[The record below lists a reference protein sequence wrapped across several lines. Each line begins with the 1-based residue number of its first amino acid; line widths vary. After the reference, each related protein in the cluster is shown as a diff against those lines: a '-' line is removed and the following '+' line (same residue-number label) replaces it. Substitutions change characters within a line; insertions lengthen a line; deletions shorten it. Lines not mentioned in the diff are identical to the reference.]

1 MNTENVWKSGLQ
13 AAKLLSGS
21 RLQIVFLLE
30 KEPMSEKQLA
40 GCMEEDEQGVAA
52 ELCVLQA
59 VGLVSAEKEGTAEI
73 VVSAEKECMAE
84 IVVSAEKEGT
94 ATIVVSAD
102 EKPGGLEDLSDTD
115 VFGMLQER
123 VHRTGD
129 VRFYLTELGEELLP
143 LCREL
148 ERFGRLYEAAK
159 DLVPELMGGNDI
171 PWAESDG
178 TAAGSTD
185 AGSPQNTEDDFNN
198 PPAKKASAKDRHGFY
213 QADNAFV
220 FFNPHCE
227 FEDWYFYGE
236 TAGEMTELYLITDPE
251 YQLFL
256 AALKNAGSAPK
267 DQAMLKI
274 HFSQKTADLNWEE
287 EMAYQLAEDTLIG
300 IAVPME

>member
-21 RLQIVFLLE
+21 RLQIVFLLK

-40 GCMEEDEQGVAA
+40 GCMDEDEQGVAA

-59 VGLVSAEKEGTAEI
+59 VGLVSAEKEG
-73 VVSAEKECMAE
+73 MAE

-102 EKPGGLEDLSDTD
+102 GKPGGLEDLSDTD

-123 VHRTGD
+123 AHRTGD
-129 VRFYLTELGEELLP
+129 VRFHLTELGEELLP

-198 PPAKKASAKDRHGFY
+198 LPAKKSFGKGQARFLSGGQCVCFFQSA
-213 QADNAFV
+213 
-220 FFNPHCE
+220 
-227 FEDWYFYGE
+227 
-236 TAGEMTELYLITDPE
+236 L
-251 YQLFL
+251 
-256 AALKNAGSAPK
+256 
-267 DQAMLKI
+267 
-274 HFSQKTADLNWEE
+274 
-287 EMAYQLAEDTLIG
+287 
-300 IAVPME
+300 

>member
-1 MNTENVWKSGLQ
+1 M
-13 AAKLLSGS
+13 
-21 RLQIVFLLE
+21 
-30 KEPMSEKQLA
+30 
-40 GCMEEDEQGVAA
+40 
-52 ELCVLQA
+52 
-59 VGLVSAEKEGTAEI
+59 
-73 VVSAEKECMAE
+73 
-84 IVVSAEKEGT
+84 
-94 ATIVVSAD
+94 
-102 EKPGGLEDLSDTD
+102 
-115 VFGMLQER
+115 
-123 VHRTGD
+123 
-129 VRFYLTELGEELLP
+129 LP

-159 DLVPELMGGNDI
+159 DLVPELMGENDI
-171 PWAESDG
+171 PWVESDG

-198 PPAKKASAKDRHGFY
+198 LPAKKASAKDRHGFY

-267 DQAMLKI
+267 DQAMLKL

-287 EMAYQLAEDTLIG
+287 EIAYQLAEDTLIG

>member
-1 MNTENVWKSGLQ
+1 MD
-13 AAKLLSGS
+13 
-21 RLQIVFLLE
+21 
-30 KEPMSEKQLA
+30 
-40 GCMEEDEQGVAA
+40 EDEQGVAA

-59 VGLVSAEKEGTAEI
+59 VGLVSAEKEG
-73 VVSAEKECMAE
+73 MAE

-94 ATIVVSAD
+94 AAIVVSAD
-102 EKPGGLEDLSDTD
+102 EKPGGMEDLSDTD

-123 VHRTGD
+123 AHRTDD
-129 VRFYLTELGEELLP
+129 VRFHLTELGEELLP

-267 DQAMLKI
+267 DQAMLKL

-287 EMAYQLAEDTLIG
+287 EIAYQLAEDTLIG

>member
-21 RLQIVFLLE
+21 RLQIVFLLK

-40 GCMEEDEQGVAA
+40 GYMDEDEQGVAA

-59 VGLVSAEKEGTAEI
+59 VGLVSAEKEG
-73 VVSAEKECMAE
+73 MAE
-84 IVVSAEKEGT
+84 IVVSADG
-94 ATIVVSAD
+94 
-102 EKPGGLEDLSDTD
+102 KPGGMEDLSDTD

-123 VHRTGD
+123 AHRTDD
-129 VRFYLTELGEELLP
+129 VRFHLTELGEELLP

-171 PWAESDG
+171 LWAESDG

-198 PPAKKASAKDRHGFY
+198 LPAKKASAKDRHGFY

-267 DQAMLKI
+267 DQAMLKL

-287 EMAYQLAEDTLIG
+287 EIAYQLAEDTLIG

>member
-59 VGLVSAEKEGTAEI
+59 VGLVSAEKEG
-73 VVSAEKECMAE
+73 MAE

-94 ATIVVSAD
+94 ATIVVSAEKEGTATIVVSAD
-102 EKPGGLEDLSDTD
+102 GKPGGVEDLSDTD
-115 VFGMLQER
+115 VFGMFQER
-123 VHRTGD
+123 AHRTDD
-129 VRFYLTELGEELLP
+129 VRFHLTELGEELLP

-198 PPAKKASAKDRHGFY
+198 LPAKKVSAKDRHGFY

-220 FFNPHCE
+220 FFNSHCE

-267 DQAMLKI
+267 DQAMLKL

-287 EMAYQLAEDTLIG
+287 EIAYQLAEDTLIG

>member
-59 VGLVSAEKEGTAEI
+59 VGLVSAEKEG
-73 VVSAEKECMAE
+73 MAE
-84 IVVSAEKEGT
+84 
-94 ATIVVSAD
+94 IVVSAD

-198 PPAKKASAKDRHGFY
+198 LPAKKASAKDRHGFY

-287 EMAYQLAEDTLIG
+287 EIAYQLAEDTLIG

>member
-59 VGLVSAEKEGTAEI
+59 VGLVSAEKEG
-73 VVSAEKECMAE
+73 MAE
-84 IVVSAEKEGT
+84 
-94 ATIVVSAD
+94 IVVSAD

-115 VFGMLQER
+115 VFEMLQER

-287 EMAYQLAEDTLIG
+287 EIAYQLAEDTLIG

>member
-21 RLQIVFLLE
+21 RLQIVFLLK

-40 GCMEEDEQGVAA
+40 GYMDEDEQGVGT

-59 VGLVSAEKEGTAEI
+59 VGLVSAEKEGTA
-73 VVSAEKECMAE
+73 
-84 IVVSAEKEGT
+84 
-94 ATIVVSAD
+94 TIAVSAD
-102 EKPGGLEDLSDTD
+102 GKPGGLEDLSDTD

-123 VHRTGD
+123 AHRTDD
-129 VRFYLTELGEELLP
+129 VRFHLTELGEELLP

-185 AGSPQNTEDDFNN
+185 AGSPQNAEDDFSNL
-198 PPAKKASAKDRHGFY
+198 PAKKASAKDRHGFY

-267 DQAMLKI
+267 DQAMLKL

-287 EMAYQLAEDTLIG
+287 EIAYQLAEDTLIG

>member
-21 RLQIVFLLE
+21 RLQIVFLLK

-40 GCMEEDEQGVAA
+40 GYMDEDVQGVGT

-59 VGLVSAEKEGTAEI
+59 VGLVSAEKEGTA
-73 VVSAEKECMAE
+73 A
-84 IVVSAEKEGT
+84 
-94 ATIVVSAD
+94 IVVSAD
-102 EKPGGLEDLSDTD
+102 GKQGGMEDLSDTD

-123 VHRTGD
+123 AHRTDD
-129 VRFYLTELGEELLP
+129 VRFHLTELGEELLP

-198 PPAKKASAKDRHGFY
+198 LPAKKASAKDRHGFY

-267 DQAMLKI
+267 DQAMLKL

-287 EMAYQLAEDTLIG
+287 EIAYQLAEDTLIG

>member
-21 RLQIVFLLE
+21 RLQIVFLLK

-40 GCMEEDEQGVAA
+40 GCMDEDEQGVGT

-59 VGLVSAEKEGTAEI
+59 AGL
-73 VVSAEKECMAE
+73 
-84 IVVSAEKEGT
+84 VSAEKEGT

-129 VRFYLTELGEELLP
+129 VHFYLTELGEELLP

-287 EMAYQLAEDTLIG
+287 EIAYQLAEDTLIG

>member
-1 MNTENVWKSGLQ
+1 MEVRFAGGEAFERQPPADRIFIKKRADVRKTVGGIYGRRRAGRGDRALC
-13 AAKLLSGS
+13 AAG
-21 RLQIVFLLE
+21 
-30 KEPMSEKQLA
+30 
-40 GCMEEDEQGVAA
+40 
-52 ELCVLQA
+52 
-59 VGLVSAEKEGTAEI
+59 VGLVSAEKEGTA
-73 VVSAEKECMAE
+73 A
-84 IVVSAEKEGT
+84 
-94 ATIVVSAD
+94 IVVSAD
-102 EKPGGLEDLSDTD
+102 GKPGGMEDLSDTD

-123 VHRTGD
+123 AHRTDD
-129 VRFYLTELGEELLP
+129 VRFRLTELGEELLP

-198 PPAKKASAKDRHGFY
+198 LPAKKASAKDRHGFY

-267 DQAMLKI
+267 DQAMLKL

-287 EMAYQLAEDTLIG
+287 EIAYQLAEDTLIG

>member
-1 MNTENVWKSGLQ
+1 M
-13 AAKLLSGS
+13 SGS
-21 RLQIVFLLE
+21 RLQIVFLLK

-40 GCMEEDEQGVAA
+40 GCMDEDVQGVGT

-59 VGLVSAEKEGTAEI
+59 VGLVSAEKEGTA
-73 VVSAEKECMAE
+73 A
-84 IVVSAEKEGT
+84 
-94 ATIVVSAD
+94 IVVSAD
-102 EKPGGLEDLSDTD
+102 GKPGGMEDLSDTD

-123 VHRTGD
+123 AHRTDD
-129 VRFYLTELGEELLP
+129 VRFHLTELGEELLP

-198 PPAKKASAKDRHGFY
+198 LPAKKVSAKDRHGFY

-267 DQAMLKI
+267 DQAMLKL

-287 EMAYQLAEDTLIG
+287 EIAYQLAEDTLIG

>member
-21 RLQIVFLLE
+21 RLQIVFLLK

-40 GCMEEDEQGVAA
+40 GYMDEDEQGVGT

-59 VGLVSAEKEGTAEI
+59 VGLVSAEKEGTA
-73 VVSAEKECMAE
+73 A
-84 IVVSAEKEGT
+84 
-94 ATIVVSAD
+94 IVVSAD
-102 EKPGGLEDLSDTD
+102 EKPGGMEDLSDTD

-123 VHRTGD
+123 AHRTDD
-129 VRFYLTELGEELLP
+129 VRFHLTELGEELLP

-159 DLVPELMGGNDI
+159 DLVPELMGGSDI

-198 PPAKKASAKDRHGFY
+198 LPAKKASAKDRHGFY

-267 DQAMLKI
+267 DQAMLKL

-287 EMAYQLAEDTLIG
+287 EIAYQLAEDTLIG

>member
-59 VGLVSAEKEGTAEI
+59 VGLVSAEKEG
-73 VVSAEKECMAE
+73 MAE
-84 IVVSAEKEGT
+84 IVVSADG
-94 ATIVVSAD
+94 
-102 EKPGGLEDLSDTD
+102 KPGGLEDLSDTD
-115 VFGMLQER
+115 VFEMLQER

-129 VRFYLTELGEELLP
+129 VRFYLTERGEELLP

-198 PPAKKASAKDRHGFY
+198 PSAKKASAKDRHGFY

-256 AALKNAGSAPK
+256 AALKNAGPVPK
-267 DQAMLKI
+267 DQAMLKLC
-274 HFSQKTADLNWEE
+274 FSQKTADLNWEE
-287 EMAYQLAEDTLIG
+287 ETAYQLAEDTLIG
-300 IAVPME
+300 IAVPM

>member
-21 RLQIVFLLE
+21 RLQIVFLLK

-40 GCMEEDEQGVAA
+40 GCMDEDEQGVGT

-59 VGLVSAEKEGTAEI
+59 AGL
-73 VVSAEKECMAE
+73 
-84 IVVSAEKEGT
+84 VSAEKEGT

-115 VFGMLQER
+115 LFGMLQER

-287 EMAYQLAEDTLIG
+287 EIAYQLAEDTLIG

>member
-13 AAKLLSGS
+13 AAKLLSGN
-21 RLQIVFLLE
+21 RLQIVFLLK

-40 GCMEEDEQGVAA
+40 GCMDEDEQGVGT

-59 VGLVSAEKEGTAEI
+59 AGL
-73 VVSAEKECMAE
+73 
-84 IVVSAEKEGT
+84 VSAEKEGT

-198 PPAKKASAKDRHGFY
+198 LPAKKASAKDRHGFY

-287 EMAYQLAEDTLIG
+287 EIAYQLAEDTLIG

>member
-21 RLQIVFLLE
+21 RLQIVFLLK

-59 VGLVSAEKEGTAEI
+59 VGL
-73 VVSAEKECMAE
+73 
-84 IVVSAEKEGT
+84 VSAEKEGT

-287 EMAYQLAEDTLIG
+287 EIAYQLAEDTLIG

>member
-21 RLQIVFLLE
+21 RLQIVFLLK

-40 GCMEEDEQGVAA
+40 GCMDEDEQGVAA

-59 VGLVSAEKEGTAEI
+59 VGLVSAEKEG
-73 VVSAEKECMAE
+73 MAE
-84 IVVSAEKEGT
+84 IVVSADG
-94 ATIVVSAD
+94 
-102 EKPGGLEDLSDTD
+102 KPGGMEDLSDTD

-123 VHRTGD
+123 AHRTDD
-129 VRFYLTELGEELLP
+129 VRFHLTELGEELLP

-171 PWAESDG
+171 LWAESDG

-198 PPAKKASAKDRHGFY
+198 LPAKKASAKDRHGFY

-267 DQAMLKI
+267 DQAMLKL

-287 EMAYQLAEDTLIG
+287 EIAYQLAEDTLIG

>member
-1 MNTENVWKSGLQ
+1 VLQ
-13 AAKLLSGS
+13 AA
-21 RLQIVFLLE
+21 
-30 KEPMSEKQLA
+30 
-40 GCMEEDEQGVAA
+40 
-52 ELCVLQA
+52 
-59 VGLVSAEKEGTAEI
+59 GL
-73 VVSAEKECMAE
+73 
-84 IVVSAEKEGT
+84 VSAEKEGT

-287 EMAYQLAEDTLIG
+287 EIAYQLAEDTLIG

>member
-21 RLQIVFLLE
+21 RLQIVFLLK

-40 GCMEEDEQGVAA
+40 GYMDEDEQGVAA

-59 VGLVSAEKEGTAEI
+59 VGLVSAEKEGTA
-73 VVSAEKECMAE
+73 A
-84 IVVSAEKEGT
+84 
-94 ATIVVSAD
+94 IVVSAD
-102 EKPGGLEDLSDTD
+102 GKQGGMEDLSDTD

-123 VHRTGD
+123 AHRTDD
-129 VRFYLTELGEELLP
+129 VRFHLTELGEELLP

-198 PPAKKASAKDRHGFY
+198 LPAKKASAKDRHGFY

-267 DQAMLKI
+267 DQAMLKL

-287 EMAYQLAEDTLIG
+287 EIAYQLAEDTLIG

>member
-13 AAKLLSGS
+13 AAKLLSGN
-21 RLQIVFLLE
+21 RLQIVFLLK

-40 GCMEEDEQGVAA
+40 GCMDEDEQGVAA

-59 VGLVSAEKEGTAEI
+59 VGLV
-73 VVSAEKECMAE
+73 
-84 IVVSAEKEGT
+84 
-94 ATIVVSAD
+94 
-102 EKPGGLEDLSDTD
+102 
-115 VFGMLQER
+115 
-123 VHRTGD
+123 
-129 VRFYLTELGEELLP
+129 TELGEEVLP

-267 DQAMLKI
+267 DQAMLKL

-287 EMAYQLAEDTLIG
+287 EIAYQLAEDTLIG

>member
-1 MNTENVWKSGLQ
+1 M
-13 AAKLLSGS
+13 SGS

-59 VGLVSAEKEGTAEI
+59 VGLVSADGK
-73 VVSAEKECMAE
+73 S
-84 IVVSAEKEGT
+84 
-94 ATIVVSAD
+94 
-102 EKPGGLEDLSDTD
+102 GGMEDLSDTD
-115 VFGMLQER
+115 ASGMFQER
-123 VHRTGD
+123 AHRTGD
-129 VRFYLTELGEELLP
+129 VRFHLTELGEELLP

-159 DLVPELMGGNDI
+159 DLVPELMGGSDI

-185 AGSPQNTEDDFNN
+185 AGSPQNTEDNFYNL
-198 PPAKKASAKDRHGFY
+198 PAKKVSAKDRHGFY

-236 TAGEMTELYLITDPE
+236 TTGEMTELYLITSPE

-256 AALKNAGSAPK
+256 AALKNAGPVPK
-267 DQAMLKI
+267 DQAMLKLC
-274 HFSQKTADLNWEE
+274 FSQKTADLNWEE
-287 EMAYQLAEDTLIG
+287 ETAYQLAEDTLIG
-300 IAVPME
+300 IAVPM

>member
-21 RLQIVFLLE
+21 RLQIVFLLK

-40 GCMEEDEQGVAA
+40 GYMDEDEQGVRT

-59 VGLVSAEKEGTAEI
+59 VGLVSAEKEGTA
-73 VVSAEKECMAE
+73 A
-84 IVVSAEKEGT
+84 
-94 ATIVVSAD
+94 IVVSAD
-102 EKPGGLEDLSDTD
+102 GKQGGMEDLSDTD

-123 VHRTGD
+123 AHRTDD
-129 VRFYLTELGEELLP
+129 VRFHLTELGEELLP

-159 DLVPELMGGNDI
+159 DLVPELMGANDI

-198 PPAKKASAKDRHGFY
+198 LPAKKASAKDRHGFY

-267 DQAMLKI
+267 DQAMLKL

-287 EMAYQLAEDTLIG
+287 EIAYQLAEDTLIG

>member
-30 KEPMSEKQLA
+30 KRADVRKQLA
-40 GCMEEDEQGVAA
+40 GCMDEDEQGVAA
-52 ELCVLQA
+52 ELCVLLSVWCPQRA
-59 VGLVSAEKEGTAEI
+59 WRRSRGKRGHGCNRCVRRRKAGRIGRPVGYRYLR
-73 VVSAEKECMAE
+73 M
-84 IVVSAEKEGT
+84 
-94 ATIVVSAD
+94 
-102 EKPGGLEDLSDTD
+102 
-115 VFGMLQER
+115 FQER
-123 VHRTGD
+123 AHRTGD
-129 VRFYLTELGEELLP
+129 VRFHLTELGEELLP

-198 PPAKKASAKDRHGFY
+198 LPAKKASAKDRHGFY

-220 FFNPHCE
+220 FSIRTVNLKTGI
-227 FEDWYFYGE
+227 FYGE

-251 YQLFL
+251 YQLFWR
-256 AALKNAGSAPK
+256 
-267 DQAMLKI
+267 
-274 HFSQKTADLNWEE
+274 H
-287 EMAYQLAEDTLIG
+287 
-300 IAVPME
+300 

>member
-21 RLQIVFLLE
+21 RLQIVFLLK

-40 GCMEEDEQGVAA
+40 GCMDEDEQGVGT

-59 VGLVSAEKEGTAEI
+59 AGL
-73 VVSAEKECMAE
+73 
-84 IVVSAEKEGT
+84 VSAEKEGT

-102 EKPGGLEDLSDTD
+102 EKPGALEDLSDTD

-287 EMAYQLAEDTLIG
+287 EIAYQLAEDTLIG

>member
-40 GCMEEDEQGVAA
+40 GCMEEDEQGMAA

-59 VGLVSAEKEGTAEI
+59 VGLVSAEKEGTA
-73 VVSAEKECMAE
+73 
-84 IVVSAEKEGT
+84 
-94 ATIVVSAD
+94 TIVVSAD
-102 EKPGGLEDLSDTD
+102 GKPGGMEDLSDTD

-123 VHRTGD
+123 AHRTDD
-129 VRFYLTELGEELLP
+129 VRFHLTELGEELLP

-198 PPAKKASAKDRHGFY
+198 LSAKKASAKDRHGFY

-267 DQAMLKI
+267 DQAMLKL

-287 EMAYQLAEDTLIG
+287 EIAYQLAEDTLIG

>member
-21 RLQIVFLLE
+21 RLQIVFLLK

-40 GCMEEDEQGVAA
+40 GCMDEDEQGVGT

-59 VGLVSAEKEGTAEI
+59 AGL
-73 VVSAEKECMAE
+73 
-84 IVVSAEKEGT
+84 VSAEKEGT

-159 DLVPELMGGNDI
+159 ELVPELMGENDI
-171 PWAESDG
+171 PWVESDG

-267 DQAMLKI
+267 DQAMLKL

-287 EMAYQLAEDTLIG
+287 EIAYQLAEDTLIG

>member
-287 EMAYQLAEDTLIG
+287 EIAYQLAEDTLIG

>member
-1 MNTENVWKSGLQ
+1 M
-13 AAKLLSGS
+13 
-21 RLQIVFLLE
+21 
-30 KEPMSEKQLA
+30 
-40 GCMEEDEQGVAA
+40 
-52 ELCVLQA
+52 
-59 VGLVSAEKEGTAEI
+59 
-73 VVSAEKECMAE
+73 
-84 IVVSAEKEGT
+84 
-94 ATIVVSAD
+94 SAD
-102 EKPGGLEDLSDTD
+102 GKPGGMEDLSDTD

-123 VHRTGD
+123 AHRTDD
-129 VRFYLTELGEELLP
+129 VRFHLTELGEELLP

-198 PPAKKASAKDRHGFY
+198 LPAKKASAKDRHGFY

-267 DQAMLKI
+267 DQAMLKL

-287 EMAYQLAEDTLIG
+287 EIAYQLAEDTLIG

>member
-21 RLQIVFLLE
+21 RLQIVFLLK

-40 GCMEEDEQGVAA
+40 GCMDEDEQGVGT

-59 VGLVSAEKEGTAEI
+59 AGL
-73 VVSAEKECMAE
+73 
-84 IVVSAEKEGT
+84 VSAEKEGT

-102 EKPGGLEDLSDTD
+102 EKPGGMEDLSDTD

-123 VHRTGD
+123 AHRTDD
-129 VRFYLTELGEELLP
+129 VRFHLTELGEELLP

-267 DQAMLKI
+267 DQAMLKL

-287 EMAYQLAEDTLIG
+287 EIAYQLAEDTLIG